1 MTSENTTPETQPLP
15 VREPGATLRDNP
27 VPPPRVTL
35 DHHADKAF
43 GGDTPR
49 RDNTGRPHAD
59 KAF

>member
-1 MTSENTTPETQPLP
+1 MTSKDTTNDTPPLP

-43 GGDTPR
+43 GGGTPR
-49 RDNTGRPHAD
+49 RDTTTGPHANR
-59 KAF
+59 AF